1 MKKLFY
7 SFLLLLI
14 WTVLVSP
21 TTYVQSSDDEFWDFS
36 VSIWEEYDDGEDNP
50 RWNRT
55 ISNKLDFFW
64 TRLLNNALTYLFYY
78 PKCFTTK
85 GIWEMTIIYAKP
97 TFCYPKW
104 ANKNAEKIQ
113 ISELLSAQN
122 LMDWNY
128 KIKNRTFL
136 ILIPLLIIVWLIAYV
151 LIRKN
156 KIQKWNNLENTWENS
171 IEKESKNKIS
181 FTKKHIIISL
191 LLLLVFWNILSF
203 ALDCSIRKHLSEWL
217 IWDLVWDWALY
228 WIWILYLLAFL
239 VFFGLV
245 FIFIK
250 YLLLPF
256 ITRKTENKWKDTLYL
271 NISKSVLITIAI
283 LVVVWLVVS
292 IFWAWII

>member
-21 TTYVQSSDDEFWDFS
+21 ATYARGSDDEFWDFS
-36 VSIWEEYDDGEDNP
+36 TTIWEEYDYEVDNP
-50 RWNRT
+50 WWNRT

-64 TRLLNNALTYLFYY
+64 TRLLNNALTYLLYY
-78 PKCFTTK
+78 PPCFTTK
-85 GIWEMTIIYAKP
+85 ELWEKSITYAKP
-97 TFCYPKW
+97 KFCYPKW

-113 ISELLSAQN
+113 ISEFNVQD

-128 KIKNRTFL
+128 KIRNRTFL
-136 ILIPLLIIVWLIAYV
+136 ILIPLLIIVWLIVYV
-151 LIRKN
+151 LRYKK

-171 IEKESKNKIS
+171 IEKESKS
-181 FTKKHIIISL
+181 GSLFTKKPIIIPL

-203 ALDCSIRKHLSEWL
+203 ALDCSIRKHFAEWL
-217 IWDLVWDWALY
+217 TWDWALY
-228 WIWILYLLAFL
+228 WIWVLYLLAFL
-239 VFFGLV
+239 AFFGLV

-256 ITRKTENKWKDTLYL
+256 IAGKSENKWK
-271 NISKSVLITIAI
+271 ISKSVWITIAI
-283 LVVVWLVVS
+283 LAVLWLIIS